1 MAFQKL
7 MRNISQ
13 LMKMITYY
21 FQFQFIKLK
30 NEVLIVMMRI
40 MIYKD
45 LVKINIVK
53 ILINMNALT
62 TVIIIMIL
70 FLKNVITMII
80 LKIILMMTIVL
91 MIILQD
97 AILSVK
103 QDLKFGSNNYHEF
116 EMAGTI
122 SHYHQYF
129 CLRK

>member
-7 MRNISQ
+7 MRNMSWS
-13 LMKMITYY
+13 MKMITYY
-21 FQFQFIKLK
+21 FLFQFIKLK

-40 MIYKD
+40 MIYKE

-62 TVIIIMIL
+62 TVIIMIL
-70 FLKNVITMII
+70 FLKNVIMMII